1 MRSNRPKSVA
11 PLEQGLSSVSAKQ
24 LVHDAKFRSSGATFS
39 SKPIL
44 NLQATDAFELVRIGG
59 HDRSADR
66 VGVGS
71 DEQRGRN
78 SESVFRQFQFRN
90 GAIR

>member
-1 MRSNRPKSVA
+1 
-11 PLEQGLSSVSAKQ
+11 
-24 LVHDAKFRSSGATFS
+24 
-39 SKPIL
+39 
-44 NLQATDAFELVRIGG
+44 
-59 HDRSADR
+59 
-66 VGVGS
+66 VGS